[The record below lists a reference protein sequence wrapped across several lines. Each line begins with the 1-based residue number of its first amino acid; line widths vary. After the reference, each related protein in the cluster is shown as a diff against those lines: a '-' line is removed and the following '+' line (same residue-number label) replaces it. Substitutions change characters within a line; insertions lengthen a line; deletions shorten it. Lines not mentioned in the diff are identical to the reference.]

1 MPYQGHSL
9 SDDGRSGR
17 LQWVTSASQTCCMQ
31 CNRPHA
37 LLSCPLVP
45 LKGILHPSSRGCGRG
60 WRHKV
65 LNKNANRHTV
75 CASGKHPAGS
85 TSNSIRSHLITCA
98 GSNEPDLAVFRF
110 TLGIPGFDDANI
122 PRVIG
127 VLCLLLLVLNHAFGS
142 SSPALAQVR
151 AGVWSC

>member
-1 MPYQGHSL
+1 MAGQAGC
-9 SDDGRSGR
+9 SGS
-17 LQWVTSASQTCCMQ
+17 SASQTCCMQ

-45 LKGILHPSSRGCGRG
+45 LKEILHPSSRGCGRG

-65 LNKNANRHTV
+65 LNKNANRHIV
-75 CASGKHPAGS
+75 WASGKHPAGS